1 MKIYDLN
8 KIESDEVRELL
19 INSLPKRVKT
29 LDGATLITSKNIIAN
44 EIKSPIIHLN
54 DHKFTNP
61 ITISNIEIKNN
72 FIIGDIS
79 LGTYNPHFNN
89 YNSPDGSCS
98 AVDLRKTNKY
108 QIFFKPAFETSLGDD
123 GELEIIK
130 FKTFS
135 TLLMDKATFREERLD
150 KLLKI

>member
-29 LDGATLITSKNIIAN
+29 LDGSTLITSKNIIAN

-108 QIFFKPAFETSLGDD
+108 QISINEDYIFNKIDIIENAKIKSKIMNFLKPESFFLKLINFLKK
-123 GELEIIK
+123 IIN
-130 FKTFS
+130 
-135 TLLMDKATFREERLD
+135 
-150 KLLKI
+150 